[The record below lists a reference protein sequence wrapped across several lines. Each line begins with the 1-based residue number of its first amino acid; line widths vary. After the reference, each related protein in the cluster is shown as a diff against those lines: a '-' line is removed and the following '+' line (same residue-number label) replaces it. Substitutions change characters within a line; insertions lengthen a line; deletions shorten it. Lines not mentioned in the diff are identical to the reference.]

1 MDVNKIF
8 PDCLNSEQTTNGC
21 DESCINVRK
30 KQIIII
36 IIIIITTTIII
47 IIIIIQLILFILF
60 SGMDFKF

>member
-36 IIIIITTTIII
+36 IIITTII